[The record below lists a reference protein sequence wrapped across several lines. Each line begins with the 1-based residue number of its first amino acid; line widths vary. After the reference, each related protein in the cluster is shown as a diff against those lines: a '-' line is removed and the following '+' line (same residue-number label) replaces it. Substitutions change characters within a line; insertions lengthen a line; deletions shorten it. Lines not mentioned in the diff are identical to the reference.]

1 MQTIIWHNPRCS
13 KSRAGLNYLEEQGV
27 DHEIVRY
34 LDASPSEAQV
44 RDVLSKLGMAPREL
58 MRTKE
63 TIYRELGLKEV
74 TDDDALIAAM
84 AKHPKLI
91 ERPIVIHGDKA
102 VVARHAEKIA
112 EIIPGF

>member
-27 DHEIVRY
+27 DHEVVRY
-34 LDASPSEAQV
+34 LDTPPSEAQV

-102 VVARHAEKIA
+102 VVARPAEKIA
-112 EIIPGF
+112 EIV